1 MKTQLLKIAESN
13 GDLRVLIERNKQ
25 IVSGLR
31 FSLAEYKTDIN
42 LNQPDIPHEFKGN
55 LYQNGFLYIHTK
67 CYDVWSY
74 PSGIRIKK
82 FSIPYPKKLQ
92 GTMDFLGNTELIVTE
107 LGFRYFLSKRTIAF
121 SLTKSQNGEFFFEA
135 SKFEYQTNANEYST
149 HFLADPFSRNEVLR
163 REFMKNIEKMKDVLR
178 TNDPSLS

>member
-1 MKTQLLKIAESN
+1 MKTQLLEIAKSN
-13 GDLRVLIERNKQ
+13 GDLKVLIERNKE
-25 IVSGLR
+25 IVNGLR
-31 FSLAEYKTDIN
+31 FSIAEYKTDIN
-42 LNQPDIPHEFKGN
+42 LNQPNIPYEFKGN
-55 LYQNGFLYIHTK
+55 LHQNGFLYMQTK

-92 GTMDFLGNTELIVTE
+92 GTMDFLGNTEWIVTE

-163 REFMKNIEKMKDVLR
+163 LEFMKNIEKMKGVLR
-178 TNDPSLS
+178 ANAPSLL